1 VSALPAREPAG
12 RAVAGSAA
20 AAQWAQIRAAVPQ
33 AAVTIQRYLQ
43 RLGAFLAPAS
53 VDAADNA
60 LRQFARWM
68 ITDAGLEAI
77 AAVRRDDI
85 EDYKVWLAARP
96 RAGGRTI
103 TRETHRQRMRT
114 VRQFFERIIEWD
126 WPDAPPRNPVIAGDI
141 PKKPEPLPKFLDDR
155 DAARL
160 MAAARAST
168 DPRDRLVVELLARTG
183 MRAGELAGLDADAV
197 VQIGAGHWL
206 RIPLGKLR
214 NDRYVPLHPEL
225 TELLAAWTAAS
236 LEHIRRH
243 KRLVADHR
251 GPLDRHVIGRIVR
264 RVGRAAG
271 VPGVHPHRLRHTL
284 ATQAINRGMR
294 LEAIAALPGHQ
305 KMEMTLIY
313 ARIANR
319 VVADE
324 YAQVSAKIDALYGQ
338 PPALP
343 ADYES
348 TGMARLRRETHARM
362 LGNGLCTRPPE
373 LDCRLES
380 ACETCAYFRTGTEF
394 LPILV
399 RQRDHARDH
408 GQAGRAALFD
418 GLIQR
423 AETGPAATERS

>member
-1 VSALPAREPAG
+1 VSALPARQRPPAG
-12 RAVAGSAA
+12 GHAEDE
-20 AAQWAQIRAAVPQ
+20 WAQIEATAPRVAAVMR
-33 AAVTIQRYLQ
+33 RYLRQ
-43 RLGAFLAPAS
+43 LGTFLAPRS
-53 VDAADNA
+53 VDAADSA
-60 LRQFARWM
+60 LRQLARWM
-68 ITDAGLEAI
+68 ITEAGL
-77 AAVRRDDI
+77 AAVGEIGRDDI
-85 EDYKVWLAARP
+85 EDYKVWLAAQP
-96 RAGGRTI
+96 RGCGQTI
-103 TRETHRQRMRT
+103 TAETHRQRMRT

-126 WPDAPPRNPVIAGDI
+126 WPGAPPRNPVIAWDI
-141 PKKPEPLPKFLDDR
+141 PKKPEPLPKFPDDR

-168 DPRDRLVVELLARTG
+168 GPRDRLVVELLARTG

-225 TELLAAWTAAS
+225 VGLLATWTAAN

-251 GPLDRHVIGRIVR
+251 GVLDRHRIGRIVH
-264 RVGRAAG
+264 RVAHAAG

-294 LEAIAALPGHQ
+294 LEAIAALLGHQ

-324 YAQVSAKIDALYGQ
+324 YAAVSAKIDALYGQ

-343 ADYES
+343 ADYET
-348 TGMARLRRETHARM
+348 TGMARLRREAHARM
-362 LGNGLCTRPPE
+362 LGNGLCTRPAE
-373 LDCRLES
+373 LDCRMES
-380 ACETCAYFRTGTEF
+380 ACETCAYFRTSTQF
-394 LPILV
+394 LPILT

-408 GQAGRAALFD
+408 GQAERAALFD

-423 AETGPAATERS
+423 TQTERS